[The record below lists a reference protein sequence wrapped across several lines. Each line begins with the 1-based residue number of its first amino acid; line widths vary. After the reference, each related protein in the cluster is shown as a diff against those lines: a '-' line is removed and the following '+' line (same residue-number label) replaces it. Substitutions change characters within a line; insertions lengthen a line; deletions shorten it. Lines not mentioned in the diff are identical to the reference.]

1 MTFNNFMIEFGFLI
15 KSARQQRSLTLY
27 QYAFKANIV
36 ADHIQKIESSKHGG
50 IQILTYAKLLSG
62 LDCSLSF
69 MHNNEKEDKLIILS
83 NENDEFINSLFF
95 GLSSDEDFQ
104 FLNLK
109 PSSLLMELGNKVRIK
124 RNNIGW
130 TQKELSEK
138 AKISNT
144 TVCRI
149 ESGKYNYS
157 LLVLYKLSKALNTK

>member
-1 MTFNNFMIEFGFLI
+1 MTFDIFMIEFGFLI
-15 KSARQQRSLTLY
+15 KSSRKMKNLTLY
-27 QYAFKANIV
+27 QYAFKADIV
-36 ADHIQKIESSKHGG
+36 ANHIQKIESSKHGG
-50 IQILTYAKLLSG
+50 IQILTYAKLLLG

-69 MHNNEKEDKLIILS
+69 VQKNKKGDNLIILS
-83 NENDEFINSLFF
+83 NENNEFLNNLFF

-104 FLNLK
+104 FLNLN

-138 AKISNT
+138 AKVSNT
-144 TVCRI
+144 TVYRV